1 MGVFPASGGTPSA
14 TRRDSGTRQP
24 FLTSHFLALGNP
36 QGDRA
41 RGRVTLTEPLECLWC
56 PDRYLRGRKESGGG
70 R

>member
-41 RGRVTLTEPLECLWC
+41 RGRVTLTEPLECL
-56 PDRYLRGRKESGGG
+56 
-70 R
+70 